1 MCMKNVNQGYYPT
14 VILRLCCSYHLVRVR
29 KWPENGIE
37 TGREWRG
44 DGLRVARRWVER
56 ERCGERLR
64 EDRREAKKRKNAE
77 K

>member
-1 MCMKNVNQGYYPT
+1 MKNDKQGYYPT
-14 VILRLCCSYHLVRVR
+14 VILWLCCGYHLVRVR

-37 TGREWRG
+37 TGREWGG
-44 DGLRVARRWVER
+44 DGLRVERRRVER